1 MKSFKNIIQNNLWFF
16 VPYLLVLLFALFQVA
31 YEDKGDSIK
40 WLDMYANKTLDLIF
54 VTLTDL
60 GDGLTASLLAL
71 GLLFVQT
78 RKFIGAA
85 VALILSLIAIAM
97 GKGVIWHD
105 WERPRKFFES
115 LHQFREIEGLN
126 YHFMHPMPSG
136 HTTAAFCIFSFLAFV
151 SIKKTHGYMFFLIAF
166 TVAFSRMYLAQH
178 FLEDVVV
185 GSLLGV
191 LFSMFSYYIF
201 CQSPLLQNKKWAN
214 QPLIKL

>member
-1 MKSFKNIIQNNLWFF
+1 MKSIKNTIKNNLWFF
-16 VPYLLVLLFALFQVA
+16 VPYLLVLLFALIQIIN
-31 YEDKGDSIK
+31 EDKGDSIK
-40 WLDMYANKTLDLIF
+40 WLDMQSHKTLDLIF
-54 VTLTDL
+54 VELTNL
-60 GDGLTASLLAL
+60 GDGLSAALLAL

-85 VALILSLIAIAM
+85 VALLFTLIAIAL
-97 GKGVIWHD
+97 GKGVVWHD

-115 LHQFREIEGLN
+115 LHQFREIEGLD

-136 HTTAAFCIFSFLAFV
+136 HTAAAFCIFSFLAFV
-151 SIKKTHGYMFFLIAF
+151 SVKKTHGYMFFLFAF

-191 LFSMFSYYIF
+191 LFSMLSYYIF
-201 CQSPLLQNKKWAN
+201 CQSPWLQNKKWAN